1 MKINSIIYN
10 TIKNNNNLITTDHIL
25 ELGFSKTL
33 LTQYVKAGL
42 LERCSHGV
50 YSLPNTVQDDMFI
63 LMLHSSKIVFSHDSA
78 LFLNGLSDRTPFRHT
93 ITIPSNSALPNTIK
107 GECNCF
113 YIKSEL
119 HSLGMIER
127 ITTFGNAV
135 RCYNAERTVCDFLRS
150 RNRCDEEMV
159 ISAIKNYASS
169 SHKNLNLLADY
180 SEQMKVQKELKK
192 YMEVLL

>member
-1 MKINSIIYN
+1 MKMNIIIHEMIQNS
-10 TIKNNNNLITTDHIL
+10 NNLITTEQIL
-25 ELGFSKTL
+25 ELGFSKGL
-33 LTQYVKAGL
+33 LTKYVKAGL
-42 LERCSHGV
+42 LERRSHGV
-50 YSLPNTVQDDMFI
+50 YSLPDTLQDDMYI

-78 LFLNGLSDRTPFRHT
+78 LFLNGLSDRTPFRHS

-113 YIKSEL
+113 YIKPEL

-127 ITTFGNAV
+127 KTTFGNVV

-159 ISAIKNYASS
+159 ISAIKNYALS

-180 SEQMKVQKELKK
+180 SEQLKVHKELKK

>member
-1 MKINSIIYN
+1 MIQNS
-10 TIKNNNNLITTDHIL
+10 NNLITTEQIL
-25 ELGFSKTL
+25 ELGFSKGL
-33 LTQYVKAGL
+33 LTKYVKAGL
-42 LERCSHGV
+42 LERRSHGV
-50 YSLPNTVQDDMFI
+50 YSLPDTLQDDMYI

-78 LFLNGLSDRTPFRHT
+78 LFLNGLSDRTPFRHS

-113 YIKSEL
+113 YIKPEL

-127 ITTFGNAV
+127 KTTFGNVV

-159 ISAIKNYASS
+159 ISAIKNYALS

-180 SEQMKVQKELKK
+180 SEQLKVHKELKK

>member
-1 MKINSIIYN
+1 MKLNSKILEA
-10 TIKNNNNLITTDHIL
+10 IKRNNNLITTNQVI

-33 LTQYVKAGL
+33 LTKYVKAGL
-42 LERCSHGV
+42 LERCIQGV
-50 YSLPNTVQDDMFI
+50 YSLPDTLIDDLYIF
-63 LMLHSSKIVFSHDSA
+63 MLHSNKIIFSHDSA
-78 LFLNGLSDRTPFRHT
+78 LFLNGISDRTPFKPS

-113 YIKSEL
+113 YIKPEL
-119 HSLGMIER
+119 HELGLIEKK
-127 ITTFGNAV
+127 TTFGNVV

-159 ISAIKNYASS
+159 VSAIKNYASS
-169 SHKNLNLLADY
+169 PNKNLNLLSFY
-180 SEQMKVQKELKK
+180 SEQLNVEKELKR